1 MPWALV
7 CSKGLPMSHYLDHN
21 ATTHIRRQVIE
32 RMAEVMGQV
41 GNASALHRYGRQAKA
56 LVEAARE
63 QVGALVGAPRP
74 QDVIFT
80 ASGSEAN
87 NMAAHAAPELCYR
100 PSAVEHAA
108 ALQARA
114 DAQPLPVDASGQI
127 AVAGMELKQA
137 LVACQLANNE
147 TGILQ
152 DLSGLAEQVGYLHV
166 DAVQAAGKIAVD
178 MPSLG
183 ADSLALSAHKF
194 GGPQGVGAL
203 VIRPG
208 LDMPAFILGGG
219 QERRRRAGTENV
231 AGIVGFGLAAELA
244 LRDLEAYAK
253 HTETLREAFEAGL
266 PETVEVVGRD
276 QARLPNTS
284 CVLVPGK
291 SASILLM
298 KADLAGLAL
307 SSGSACSSG
316 KVTQSHVLSA
326 MGIAPEM
333 AATALRISFGR
344 RSTTADVEAALA
356 FLRSVLAG

>member
-1 MPWALV
+1 
-7 CSKGLPMSHYLDHN
+7 MSHYLDHN
-21 ATTHIRRQVIE
+21 ATTNIRSEVIA

-41 GNASALHRYGRQAKA
+41 GNASALHGYGRKAKA

-63 QVGALVGAPRP
+63 QVAALVAAPRP

-87 NMAAHAAPELCYR
+87 NMAAHAAPQLAYR

-114 DAQPLPVDASGQI
+114 EAPPLPVDADGQLD
-127 AVAGMELKQA
+127 VGGLDLTQA

-152 DLSGLAEQVGYLHV
+152 DPSRLAGQVGYLHV
-166 DAVQAAGKIAVD
+166 DAVQAAGKIAIN
-178 MPSLG
+178 MPRLG

-194 GGPQGVGAL
+194 GGPQGVGSL

-208 LDMPAFILGGG
+208 LDMPALIQGGG

-244 LRDLEAYAK
+244 LRDLETYAQ
-253 HTETLREAFEAGL
+253 HVRGLRDAFEAGL
-266 PETVEVVGRD
+266 PDAVQVVGGD

-284 CVLVPGK
+284 CILVPGK

-298 KADLAGLAL
+298 KADLAGLAI

-326 MGIAPEM
+326 MGIAPKL
-333 AATALRISFGR
+333 ASTALRVSFGR
-344 RSTTADVEAALA
+344 TSRSEDVTAALA
-356 FLRSVLAG
+356 FLRAVLQG

>member
-1 MPWALV
+1 
-7 CSKGLPMSHYLDHN
+7 MSHYLDHN
-21 ATTHIRRQVIE
+21 ATTHIRPEVIA
-32 RMAEVMGQV
+32 RMSDVMEQV
-41 GNASALHRYGRQAKA
+41 GNASALHSYGRRAKA

-63 QVGALVGAPRP
+63 QVAALVGAPRP

-80 ASGSEAN
+80 GSGSEAN
-87 NMAAHAAPELCYR
+87 NMAAFAAPGFAYR

-114 DAQPLPVDASGQI
+114 DALPLPVDARGQLSI
-127 AVAGMELKQA
+127 NDEDLSQA
-137 LVACQLANNE
+137 IVACQLANNE

-152 DLSGLAEQVGYLHV
+152 DLSGLAATVGYLHV
-166 DAVQAAGKIAVD
+166 DAVQAAGKIPVD
-178 MPSLG
+178 MPSLA

-208 LDMPAFILGGG
+208 LDMPAMIHGGG

-244 LRDLEAYAK
+244 LRDLDSYAR
-253 HTETLREAFEAGL
+253 HTQDLRDRFEAGL
-266 PETVEVVGRD
+266 PQGIEIVGRD

-284 CVLVPGK
+284 CILVAGK

-298 KADLAGLAL
+298 KADLAGLAI

-316 KVTQSHVLSA
+316 KVTQSHVLA
-326 MGIAPEM
+326 ALGIAPER
-333 AATALRISFGR
+333 AGTALRISFGR
-344 RSTTADVEAALA
+344 NSTHEDVEAALS
-356 FLRSVLAG
+356 FLHRALGG